1 MWRKF
6 DGEVGLG
13 ILSYQKKSN
22 NFYFHTTIFSAFCW
36 FWYLFIFSL
45 NDTVVKSVSFC
56 RHIFCTTYFVKK
68 TDEHF
73 FALIFCRMEAAVIAE
88 DWSEA
93 GGGSRV
99 QGRQSLHN
107 CKEKMKLCC
116 Q

>member
-36 FWYLFIFSL
+36 FCYLFIFSL
-45 NDTVVKSVSFC
+45 NDIVSFC